1 MNGYESEGVCDDGH
15 DGVCDVVCD
24 VVYDVR

>member
-1 MNGYESEGVCDDGH
+1 MNGYLSEGVCDDGP